1 MKKSIH
7 LLIVFALSAM
17 TISSCQ
23 EKEPVSDPTAKLNF
37 FFSIA
42 DKQVAFTAMINY
54 GDVFL
59 WDFGDGQTSSE
70 KDPVHVYSTGGTYDV
85 KLSVTG
91 KGDTK
96 TITKEVSLA
105 LSSLQMLAG
114 DNRYPNGKKWKI
126 SNGHSATDKFALAD
140 DNFTSIQALSAGILG
155 SGLGLSE
162 VYDDE
167 FVFKIDGSYQHLP
180 KHGGSLAG
188 LVYVMATTQG
198 AGILKATPT
207 SQEFGLCYAAY
218 TPQAGATYTFGENQN
233 FTLATVSTNGNTV
246 TERTYRNVMTLRFS
260 GTEFIGFMDF
270 TRDCIILSL
279 TPEKMQLALFVCTTQ
294 GANYNKPTHAVLLT
308 FEVVK

>member
-1 MKKSIH
+1 MY
-7 LLIVFALSAM
+7 LFTVFALSAM
-17 TISSCQ
+17 TIFSCQ
-23 EKEPVSDPTAKLNF
+23 EKEPVSDPTANLNF
-37 FFSIA
+37 FFSVA
-42 DKQVAFTAMINY
+42 DKKVAFTAMINY

-70 KDPVHVYSTGGTYDV
+70 KNPVHVYDVGGTYDV

-91 KGDTK
+91 KGATK
-96 TITKEVSLA
+96 EITKEVSIA
-105 LSSLQMLAG
+105 LSNLQMLAG

-126 SNGHSATDKFALAD
+126 SSSHSATDKFALAD
-140 DNFTSIQALSAGILG
+140 DNFTPVQALSTGILG
-155 SGLGLSE
+155 DMGLGLDW

-167 FVFKIDGSYQHLP
+167 FVFKSDGSYQHLP

-188 LVYVMATTQG
+188 LVYVMVTTQG
-198 AGILKATPT
+198 AGILKATAT

-218 TPQAGATYTFGENQN
+218 TPETGATYTFEENRD
-233 FTLATVSTNGNTV
+233 FTISTVSTNGNTV
-246 TERTYRNVMTLRFS
+246 TERTYKNVMTLSFS

-294 GANYNKPTHAVLLT
+294 AANYNKPTHAVLLT